1 VVDDDSGWGGEYL
14 GPMSRSSPR
23 EVATASPGTKRC
35 WSFIRWPKEQAGG
48 GGGVAACGAGRWGDT
63 REREREARN
72 ENGCRCTHSISAL
85 RGRRGRK

>member
-35 WSFIRWPKEQAGG
+35 WSFIRWPKEQAGAG
-48 GGGVAACGAGRWGDT
+48 GGGGLWSRQMGRH
-63 REREREARN
+63 EREREARS

-85 RGRRGRK
+85 RGRRDRK